1 METRGWKRGVML
13 VAGLMFAGVLQA
25 NISTVPDETY
35 KALNLDRS
43 KATPKETYDALV
55 KRYKDPA

>member
-1 METRGWKRGVML
+1 MKSLGWKRGMML
-13 VAGLMFAGVLQA
+13 VAGMMFAGVLQA

-35 KALNLDRS
+35 KALNLDRA

-55 KRYKDPA
+55 KR